1 MYVAKQWE
9 ISLLGLLLLYNA
21 DEIVLSG
28 LCQKS
33 AVTHRVYLLQCK
45 ASSFSQLCL
54 VALCNIL
61 HYVVWTCSPAL
72 AESIAKSDCH
82 AVRQREKMTEE
93 WNPIFLKLRKTQ
105 ANEQQQQQ
113 KNSYWIVGKILKHKI
128 WYVLLSSENTVAMQS
143 SSTFIV
149 MKRPEVVVLAMGIHI
164 SSQWTQYKHHSS
176 ETSILLESS
185 HLCLKV
191 NSTVLKAAVP
201 LIPCGI

>member
-1 MYVAKQWE
+1 MLPSTGWKHCQVWLSCCETERKDDWRMKSYLSEAKKNT
-9 ISLLGLLLLYNA
+9 S
-21 DEIVLSG
+21 
-28 LCQKS
+28 K
-33 AVTHRVYLLQCK
+33 
-45 ASSFSQLCL
+45 
-54 VALCNIL
+54 
-61 HYVVWTCSPAL
+61 WT
-72 AESIAKSDCH
+72 
-82 AVRQREKMTEE
+82 T
-93 WNPIFLKLRKTQ
+93 TT
-105 ANEQQQQQ
+105 

-201 LIPCGI
+201 LIPCGIQLLALCMLRGR